1 MSDQKNRTQPM
12 KTKTHFDVQL
22 KIKSVSETGEF
33 EGYASVFGEIDS
45 HSDVVISGAFVK
57 SLAKWAEKGRMPAM
71 LWQHKI
77 DEPIG
82 IYMEIREDENG
93 LYVKGRLLIDADPL
107 AKRAHAHLKAGS
119 ITGLSIG
126 YTLVDWEW
134 SKEKE
139 VWILKEIDLWEVSL
153 VTFPSGDSAR
163 VTDVKA
169 AFERG
174 ETPAPKL
181 IEKILRDAGMS
192 RQQAK
197 SFMSKGYNAIDNQ
210 READIESGL
219 NALKALNF

>member
-1 MSDQKNRTQPM
+1 MSDQTKRKEPI

-33 EGYASVFGEIDS
+33 EGYASVFGEKDS
-45 HSDVVISGAFVK
+45 HSDIVIKGAFIK
-57 SLAKWAEKGRMPAM
+57 SLAAWMSKGLMPAM
-71 LWQHKI
+71 LWQHKQ

-82 IYMEIREDENG
+82 IYTEIREDENG

-126 YTLVDWEW
+126 YTLVDYEW
-134 SKEKE
+134 SKEKDA
-139 VWILKEIDLWEVSL
+139 WILKEIELWEVSL

-163 VTDVKA
+163 VSDVKST
-169 AFERG
+169 FERG
-174 ETPAPKL
+174 EVPAPKF
-181 IEKILRDAGMS
+181 IEKLLRDAGMS

-197 SFMSKGYNAIDNQ
+197 AFMSKGYNALDDQ
-210 READIESGL
+210 RDVDVENGL
-219 NALKALNF
+219 NALKSIKF